1 MDRRGWCV
9 CVSQA
14 GAVPQPDPMVS
25 SSGNVCFV
33 RGVKAGKMLAQSLH
47 RLKRESGPRE
57 EVISHAVRLE
67 LRLGNSSF
75 LVQLKA

>member
-14 GAVPQPDPMVS
+14 GAVPQPDPVVS

-47 RLKRESGPRE
+47 RLKRER
-57 EVISHAVRLE
+57 AD
-67 LRLGNSSF
+67 LGRKL
-75 LVQLKA
+75 LVMQ

>member
-1 MDRRGWCV
+1 MFV

-14 GAVPQPDPMVS
+14 GAVPQPDPMGS

-47 RLKRESGPRE
+47 RLKRESGPQE

-67 LRLGNSSF
+67 LRLGNSYF
-75 LVQLKA
+75 LVQSKACLTHI